1 MKISSLA
8 LFITLLLASLGLYAA
23 DDARIIQADISQVK
37 GTRSMVWQDSVGAG
51 RIGEGLRGG
60 WRRQLELCHKE
71 LGFKYLRAHGLLHD
85 ELGVYSEDKQGN
97 PRYNWQYIDDVYDY
111 LLSIGMRPF
120 VEVGFM
126 PKALAAGDR
135 TVFWWNASVS
145 SPRDYKKWD
154 DLITALVKHWTDRYG
169 AEEVK
174 KWRFEIWNEPQLGI
188 FFQPPQGKTS
198 RDAYLEL
205 YEHTSRDVASV
216 NPKYVIGGPAGPGW
230 FKELIDYSSQK
241 NLPLD
246 FISFH
251 PYGLAGGPTGLDE
264 TGENLLYLSSDLNAV
279 AKGANRGIDTVKKSA
294 MPDLPIYITEWSA
307 SYSSRDPIHD
317 SYFSA
322 PYILQQLRNTE
333 QMGAMSYW
341 TFTDVFEENGPGW
354 RPFHGGFGIIN
365 YQGIRKPAYWAYRFL
380 AQLGPTEIKSSDPAS
395 YVAKDNKGGYQV
407 LFWDLTH
414 PIQGR
419 VEGPIS
425 DQAFFTKPL
434 IAREKGPAT
443 VKLTNIPAGRY
454 KLTTYRIGYQ
464 HNDPYSRYLEMGRP
478 MDLSRED
485 VAMLNSV
492 SSGKPESESV
502 VKVKGE
508 FSTTLPML
516 ENSVYFLTLTPQS
529 RPGQLTKHKT
539 GKK

>member
-1 MKISSLA
+1 MRVNSLV
-8 LFITLLLASLGLYAA
+8 LFLILLVAPLGVHAA
-23 DDARIIQADISQVK
+23 DGARIIQADLSQVK
-37 GTRSMVWQDSVGAG
+37 GPRSMIWQDSVGAG
-51 RIGEGLRGG
+51 RIAEGLRDG
-60 WRRQLELCHKE
+60 WRRQLELCRKE
-71 LGFKYLRAHGLLHD
+71 LGFKYLRAHGLLQD

-111 LLSIGMRPF
+111 LLNIGMRPF
-120 VEVGFM
+120 VEISFM
-126 PKALAAGDR
+126 PKALASGDR
-135 TVFWWNASVS
+135 TIFWWNANVS
-145 SPRDYKKWD
+145 CPKDYKKWD

-169 AEEVK
+169 VEEVR
-174 KWRFEIWNEPQLGI
+174 KWRFEIWNEPQLSI
-188 FFQPPQGKTS
+188 FFQPTQGKS
-198 RDAYLEL
+198 PRDAYLEL
-205 YEHTSRDVASV
+205 YEHTSKAVASV
-216 NPKYVIGGPAGPGW
+216 NSEYVIGGPAGPGW
-230 FKELIDYSSQK
+230 FRELIDYSTQK
-241 NLPLD
+241 NLPLN

-279 AKGANRGIDTVKKSA
+279 SKGANRGSDIVKKSA
-294 MPDLPIYITEWSA
+294 RPDLPIYITEWSS

-317 SYFSA
+317 TYFEA

-333 QMGAMSYW
+333 QMGSMSYW

-354 RPFHGGFGIIN
+354 RPFHGGFGLIN
-365 YQGIRKPAYWAYRFL
+365 YQGIRKSAYWAYWFL
-380 AQLGPTEIKSSDPAS
+380 AQLGSTEIKSSDPAS
-395 YVAKDNKGGYQV
+395 YVCKDNQGGYQV

-419 VEGPIS
+419 VEGPVS

-443 VKLTNIPAGRY
+443 VKLTNLPAGNY
-454 KLTTYRIGYQ
+454 KLTIYRIGYR
-464 HNDPYSRYLEMGRP
+464 HNDPYSFYLEMGRP

-485 VAMLNSV
+485 VAKLNSL
-492 SSGKPESESV
+492 SSGKPESESE

-516 ENSVYFLTLTPQS
+516 ENSVYLLTLTP
-529 RPGQLTKHKT
+529 K
-539 GKK
+539 GKQK